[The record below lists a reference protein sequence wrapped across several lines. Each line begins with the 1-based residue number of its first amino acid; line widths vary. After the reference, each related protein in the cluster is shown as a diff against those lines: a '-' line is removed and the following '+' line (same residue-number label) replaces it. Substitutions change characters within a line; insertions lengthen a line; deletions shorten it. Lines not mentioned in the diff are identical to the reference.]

1 MPFNAVLIPGGGL
14 TSAGEPLPW
23 VCARLDAALAV
34 EGEHLFVALSTGTV
48 HKPASAI
55 ESVASADYL
64 MTRGIPR
71 ERIFVDKWSHDTI
84 GNAYFARCMHCEPRS
99 LHRLLVITSAFHM
112 PRTRAIFE
120 WVFSLPSSKFALE
133 FQTTPDVGLAPDAL
147 TARIEKE
154 AASLVRVAK
163 LRQRIRTLEQM
174 HEFLFTEHEVYATG
188 LRSTTPPGAWVT
200 SY

>member
-1 MPFNAVLIPGGGL
+1 MPFDAVLIPGGGL
-14 TSAGEPLPW
+14 TSTGEPLPW

-34 EGEHLFVALSTGTV
+34 DGDPLFVALSTGTV

-55 ESVASADYL
+55 ESVASAEYL
-64 MTRGIPR
+64 MARGITR

-99 LHRLLVITSAFHM
+99 LRRLLVITSAFHM

-120 WVFSLPSSKFALE
+120 WVFSLPATKFTLE
-133 FQTTPDVGLAPDAL
+133 FQTTPDSGMAPDAL
-147 TARIEKE
+147 AARIKKE
-154 AASLVRVAK
+154 AASLTRVNE
-163 LRQRIRTLEQM
+163 LRDRIRTLEQLHNFM
-174 HEFLFTEHEVYATG
+174 FTEHEVYATG
-188 LRSTTPPGAWVT
+188 LTSTTPPGAWLG